1 MLLLTNRDV
10 EQVLDMKAC
19 LESLEI
25 GYADLVRNDATY
37 RPRTGMVVAGAP
49 FEQYKDP
56 HYHFAVMEGASRSLG
71 VCAIRIRSDIYAFQE
86 GRHVQFSVKPGLYCG
101 LILLFSVRNGEPLA
115 IIQDGILQH
124 MRLGGTAGLGAKH
137 LARPDSSEVAIIGSG
152 GHARTYLWAF
162 SLLFPLRRAKVY
174 SPTKAN
180 RDKYAV
186 EMSERLGIQVEAVD
200 SPREA
205 MHGADIVATCTDSY
219 NYVINDPSWIEDGM
233 YLTDNSAAEWGPS
246 ALGRCDVKIRLG
258 WANLQLHEPGTTR
271 VGQEYLY
278 VAGQPEELSGLP
290 EGKPNEPYGVDYWP
304 VFADLLAGR
313 VKGRTNSDQ
322 VTFFNNHGSQGLQ
335 FAAVGG
341 KVYQLAKE
349 AGVGREIPTD
359 WFLEDVRD

>member
-1 MLLLTNRDV
+1 MLLLTNADV
-10 EQVLDMKAC
+10 ERVLDMKAC
-19 LESLEI
+19 LESLEV
-25 GYADLVRNDATY
+25 GYDDLVRNEATY

-71 VCAIRIRSDIYAFQE
+71 VCAIRIRSDIYAFQD

-115 IIQDGILQH
+115 IIQDGVLQH

-137 LARPDSSEVAIIGSG
+137 LARPDSSRVAIIGSG

-162 SLLFPLRRAKVY
+162 SLLFDLKGARVY
-174 SPTKAN
+174 SPTRAN
-180 RDKYAV
+180 REKYAA
-186 EMSERLGIQVEAVD
+186 EMSERLGFSVEPSN
-200 SPREA
+200 SPEEA
-205 MHGADIVATCTDSY
+205 MHGADIVASCTDSY
-219 NYVINDPSWIEDGM
+219 EPVLDEPSWIEDGM
-233 YLTDNSAAEWGPS
+233 HLTDNSAAEWGS
-246 ALGRCDVKIRLG
+246 RALNRCDVKIRLG
-258 WANLQLHEPGTTR
+258 WANLQTHEPGTTR

-278 VAGQPEELSGLP
+278 VAGQKDELKGLP
-290 EGKPNEPYGVDYWP
+290 QGRPNLPYGVDYWP

-313 VKGRTNSDQ
+313 AEGRTSDSQ

-341 KVYQLAKE
+341 KVYQLAME
-349 AGVGREIPTD
+349 AGLGREIPTE